1 MQTYEAAIFDMD
13 GLLLDTE
20 RIIHECL
27 LETADEF
34 ALTDLQPVFLSMIG
48 LRTDKSKALLRQG
61 LDNRVELDIFYEK
74 AVARAHS
81 RLAEPIPV
89 KRDVVR
95 LLESLKSRSLPCA
108 VASSTRSELVRRQ
121 LSQAG
126 LGHYFVQMTGGDEV
140 INAKPDPEIYLKS
153 AMLLGVSPNNCVVFE
168 DSSYGTAA
176 AVAAGA
182 TTVQVPDMIE
192 PDEKTRALGQTIA
205 TTVWQGALAV
215 QLIEG
220 DAPDLC

>member
-108 VASSTRSELVRRQ
+108 VASSTRSELVQRQ